1 MCLFAGLYVLQQ
13 LIVRFATLQDFQIE
27 QRSIW
32 LRESI
37 VFAAVISAFE
47 DIYYFVAECH
57 PFLDYKAR

>member
-1 MCLFAGLYVLQQ
+1 MYYGTWLFDSLLSK
-13 LIVRFATLQDFQIE
+13 ICQIE